1 MQMALNNAKCVF
13 VTSDDL
19 HEESFE
25 NIVND
30 MLDNNQQSHYVVEQD
45 RGKAIFLAMSKL
57 TKNDILLILGKG
69 HEEAIIVG
77 NNKIPFND
85 RKEVLKIINEKVE
98 V

>member
-1 MQMALNNAKCVF
+1 MALNNSSYVF

-25 NIVND
+25 DIVAD
-30 MLDNNQQSHYVVEQD
+30 MLDGNQQKHYVVEKD
-45 RGKAIFLAMSKL
+45 RGKAISLAMSKL
-57 TKNDILLILGKG
+57 KENDILLILGKG

-85 RKEVLKIINEKVE
+85 RKEVLKLLNEKVE
-98 V
+98 I